1 MVVTVVPVVL
11 GVDSGLLVVTVVPV
25 VLLVVSAMKG

>member
-11 GVDSGLLVVTVVPV
+11 VVGSGLLVVTIVPV
-25 VLLVVSAMKG
+25 VLLVVSAMEG

>member
-11 GVDSGLLVVTVVPV
+11 VVDSGLLVVTVVPV
-25 VLLVVSAMKG
+25 VLLVVSAMQG

>member
-11 GVDSGLLVVTVVPV
+11 VVDSGLLVVTVVPV
-25 VLLVVSAMKG
+25 VLLVVSAMEG